1 MILVSDRWKIPVIG
15 SPMYILQIKL
25 KNLKKVL
32 IKWNKEVFG
41 DIVTNAHIANTEHAL
56 TIQDQFW
63 MEKSRVQK
71 FKDGD
76 RNISY
81 FHRIARIKAS
91 YKVIHMLRHIDQ
103 YFNTP

>member
-41 DIVTNAHIANTEHAL
+41 DIVTNAHIANTEVEW
-56 TIQDQFW
+56 IQQLLD
-63 MEKSRVQK
+63 SNYS
-71 FKDGD
+71 DD
-76 RNISY
+76 
-81 FHRIARIKAS
+81 
-91 YKVIHMLRHIDQ
+91 L
-103 YFNTP
+103 